1 MRKKAIL
8 FLLGFIFF
16 LVFFPVPAQETSLQS
31 LQQNILGKLGELNKQ
46 LYSMETQSKLLQQ
59 VSEKNQSEH
68 KVLLQN
74 LNNSYIATLEE
85 LNSCY
90 NDINTLNTTLKVK
103 DTKIKNLLTLSIVL
117 IVLWIIHIALK
128 VGAYILMVKKYPV
141 PRWLDILV

>member
-1 MRKKAIL
+1 MRKRAIL
-8 FLLGFIFF
+8 FLLSFVFF
-16 LVFFPVPAQETSLQS
+16 LALFPVPAQETNLQS

-103 DTKIKNLLTLSIVL
+103 DTKIKNLLSLSIVL

-128 VGAYILMVKKYPV
+128 VGAYILMVKKIPV

>member
-1 MRKKAIL
+1 MKKNLAV
-8 FLLGFIFF
+8 FLL
-16 LVFFPVPAQETSLQS
+16 LSVFFCSFSHALQQEQSLQS
-31 LQQNILGKLGELNKQ
+31 LQTSIVNKLGELNKQ
-46 LYSMETQSKLLQQ
+46 LYTMEQQSTLLQEAS
-59 VSEKNQSEH
+59 VENQSRQEELF
-68 KVLLQN
+68 KN

-90 NDINTLNTTLKVK
+90 NDINTLNTTLKIK

-128 VGAYILMVKKYPV
+128 VGAYILMIKRYPV